1 MQMWAGLLDLCST
14 WAMVFCSCF
23 YSQSF
28 SFHYLLHFCLQSF
41 VPTLVKVIVK
51 MTILIIFQ
59 ELMYQT
65 HLALANI
72 YLTSFSD
79 QLCKEDLA
87 IFHRVRK
94 LELKHVM
101 LIPTSMFLIILF
113 FPSIVLFLLT
123 VHQNHLVNVYSLI
136 SSPTVYSLLC
146 YSLLLWLKEWVKEW
160 IFKF

>member
-94 LELKHVM
+94 LELCQ
-101 LIPTSMFLIILF
+101 LLF
-113 FPSIVLFLLT
+113 NCSA
-123 VHQNHLVNVYSLI
+123 
-136 SSPTVYSLLC
+136 
-146 YSLLLWLKEWVKEW
+146 
-160 IFKF
+160 